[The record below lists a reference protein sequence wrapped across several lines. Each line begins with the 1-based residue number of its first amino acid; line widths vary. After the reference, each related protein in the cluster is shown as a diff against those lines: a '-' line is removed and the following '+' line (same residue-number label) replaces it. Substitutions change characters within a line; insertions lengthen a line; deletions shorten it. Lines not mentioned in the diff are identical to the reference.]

1 MQAERKLGQRMLRT
15 AYHVAAAAIFRPS
28 NPGGMR
34 APECPVSRVVQ
45 ENPPASPE
53 AGLVEVGVSTGKSGA
68 YHWPPGKELA
78 VGPFTAEGIKIKAVL
93 WVSVWTSHQALQ
105 RYTSLMLNPGGSSV

>member
-45 ENPPASPE
+45 
-53 AGLVEVGVSTGKSGA
+53 
-68 YHWPPGKELA
+68 
-78 VGPFTAEGIKIKAVL
+78 KIPQHLRKPVL
-93 WVSVWTSHQALQ
+93 
-105 RYTSLMLNPGGSSV
+105 